1 MLVPLSALWMPI
13 LLAAV
18 IVFIASA
25 VVWMALP
32 HHKTD
37 FKRMPAEESV
47 LEAMRAS
54 PPAAGEYMFP
64 FCKDRSKMND
74 PEIVAKFDKGPVG
87 IMTVMQNGMPPMG
100 MNMALQFV
108 YFLAVSV
115 LVAYIGA
122 VTLEPGTEYLKV
134 FQVIGTAAIL
144 AYAAAHVPRS
154 IWFQRPWANTFKEV
168 FDGVLYGLLTAGV
181 FGWLWPA

>member
-1 MLVPLSALWMPI
+1 MNAASHPVDRVLPRRQMLTL
-13 LLAAV
+13 
-18 IVFIASA
+18 
-25 VVWMALP
+25 
-32 HHKTD
+32 
-37 FKRMPAEESV
+37 
-47 LEAMRAS
+47 
-54 PPAAGEYMFP
+54 G
-64 FCKDRSKMND
+64 
-74 PEIVAKFDKGPVG
+74 
-87 IMTVMQNGMPPMG
+87 
-100 MNMALQFV
+100 LQHM
-108 YFLAVSV
+108 

-122 VTLEPGTEYLKV
+122 VTLDPGTEYLKV